1 MAKSQVERE
10 RREAMSYSHCLPSSK
25 GPLGSIWVAAYF
37 FKKLKKAQVTS
48 TDISSSVDKILQD
61 VFDVVTCR
69 VLAYLLLGV
78 VRVYSKKAE
87 YLFDDCNKVL
97 LNVKDFV
104 LSNKDG
110 IHVETLQ
117 APYFSITLP
126 ERFELDAFDLEIIED
141 TSGGNVMPHE
151 KITLTD
157 GMWKIG
163 GVGKYSLNQDH
174 REEFAAFGDTWSAD
188 YSMNEDIFSSHSVDV
203 MEQGTLRSVSTLQA
217 SMEKLQGSMFSHHE
231 CLDLEMF
238 LEVEEPTNTRKSLV
252 EDHLTDGEGSKV
264 PDKIGMDE
272 THAGTSVQKLC
283 GDSVYQ
289 EASLNLE
296 MFGGVEEEPGKLTKL
311 YHHSEEQQKDV
322 PGAEQSE
329 NDTQSVV
336 KDGNVSDVEVSI
348 QKLLESRFFQEEW
361 MDANTF
367 LVVEE
372 PPEHTRPFI
381 EEHQSN
387 EGNKSLLE
395 TTTLGKRKRQLVS
408 EDHPLYVKLD
418 ATPQSK
424 FKDVSGANT
433 PEFMVISTP
442 AAKEHARVLRK
453 RKCLFDDVI
462 VFPNNVIKQCIED
475 TGDLVSKR
483 RKLPHTA
490 FAVWKACRF
499 SNLDKCFLDSLIPC
513 TSLELGSLF
522 RTKRLQIQETV
533 KSVGG
538 SVETVEPSINSDA
551 SESKNIGGSVETTER
566 LEELNVSGSPLVGR
580 LDETMEPEENMLIQE
595 SAEIME
601 YPQKFVSECPTSAR
615 FVETM
620 EPLDMSEFC
629 TVGRSVETVETLE
642 KSNVSGSSASR
653 FAETLER
660 PGKLDIAESPTAGG
674 SLEPIAIAPETPI
687 QCTTLLRSFESPERP
702 DIYDEDG
709 QSSETVKKFFCRNLD
724 QELDLNLNEDMN
736 TSGDNQEHYG
746 WSERTRVAVKCL
758 HASFLIQKK
767 RRQEEVL
774 NLLRLLEGRTKKES
788 ARLFYEIL
796 VLKSE
801 GYVDVKAE
809 NLYSDILIWKT
820 PRWDQACRS

>member
-1 MAKSQVERE
+1 
-10 RREAMSYSHCLPSSK
+10 MSYSHCLPSSK

-264 PDKIGMDE
+264 PDKIGLDE

-372 PPEHTRPFI
+372 PPEHTRPFN

-462 VFPNNVIKQCIED
+462 VFPNK
-475 TGDLVSKR
+475 
-483 RKLPHTA
+483 KLPHTR
-490 FAVWKACRF
+490 FFVVWKACRF
-499 SNLDKCFLDSLIPC
+499 SNLDKCFLESLIPC

-551 SESKNIGGSVETTER
+551 SESQNIGG
-566 LEELNVSGSPLVGR
+566 
-580 LDETMEPEENMLIQE
+580 
-595 SAEIME
+595 
-601 YPQKFVSECPTSAR
+601 AR
-615 FVETM
+615 FVETV

-674 SLEPIAIAPETPI
+674 SSGSLEQIAIAPETPI

-724 QELDLNLNEDMN
+724 QELDLDLLNEDMN

-796 VLKSE
+796 
-801 GYVDVKAE
+801 D
-809 NLYSDILIWKT
+809 NFFFPDIA
-820 PRWDQACRS
+820 P

>member
-1 MAKSQVERE
+1 MF
-10 RREAMSYSHCLPSSK
+10 YSHCLLSSK

-61 VFDVVTCR
+61 VFDAVTYR

-78 VRVYSKKAE
+78 VRIYSKKAE

-110 IHVETLQ
+110 ILVETLQ
-117 APYFSITLP
+117 APYFSIILP

-151 KITLTD
+151 EITLKD

-174 REEFAAFGDTWSAD
+174 REEFASCGDTWSAD
-188 YSMNEDIFSSHSVDV
+188 YSMNEDIFSSHLVDV
-203 MEQGTLRSVSTLQA
+203 LEQGTLRNVSTLQS

-238 LEVEEPTNTRKSLV
+238 LEVEEELTNTRKSLV
-252 EDHLTDGEGSKV
+252 EDHLTDGEDSEV
-264 PDKIGMDE
+264 PYKIGLDE
-272 THAGTSVQKLC
+272 THAGMSVQKLC
-283 GDSVYQ
+283 GESVCQ

-311 YHHSEEQQKDV
+311 YHQSEEQQKDV

-329 NDTQSVV
+329 NDTQSVFN
-336 KDGNVSDVEVSI
+336 DGNVFDVEVSI
-348 QKLLESRFFQEEW
+348 QKLLESRFFQEEC
-361 MDANTF
+361 MDVNT
-367 LVVEE
+367 LLAVEE
-372 PPEHTRPFI
+372 PPEHTRPFN

-387 EGNKSLLE
+387 EGKRSLLE
-395 TTTLGKRKRQLVS
+395 TTTLGKRKWQLVS

-433 PEFMVISTP
+433 PDFMVISTP
-442 AAKEHARVLRK
+442 VAKEHARVLRK
-453 RKCLFDDVI
+453 RKCIFDDAV
-462 VFPNNVIKQCIED
+462 VFPNNVIKQCLED
-475 TGDLVSKR
+475 TSDLVSKR

-499 SNLDKCFLDSLIPC
+499 SNLDKCFLESLIPC

-522 RTKRLQIQETV
+522 RTKRLKIRETV

-551 SESKNIGGSVETTER
+551 SESQNIGGSVETTEH
-566 LEELNVSGSPLVGR
+566 LEELNVSGSPLIGR
-580 LDETMEPEENMLIQE
+580 LDETVEPEENVLIQE
-595 SAEIME
+595 SAEITE
-601 YPQKFVSECPTSAR
+601 SPQKLVSD
-615 FVETM
+615 VETV
-620 EPLDMSEFC
+620 EPLDMSEFY
-629 TVGRSVETVETLE
+629 TVGRSVETAETRE
-642 KSNVSGSSASR
+642 KSNVSGSPSANR
-653 FAETLER
+653 FAETLEHH
-660 PGKLDIAESPTAGG
+660 GKIDIAESPTAGG
-674 SLEPIAIAPETPI
+674 SLEQIAFAPETPI
-687 QCTTLLRSFESPERP
+687 QCTTLLRSFESPKRP
-702 DIYDEDG
+702 DIYDADR
-709 QSSETVKKFFCRNLD
+709 QRSKTVEKEICRNLD
-724 QELDLNLNEDMN
+724 QEFDLNLLNEDMN

-796 VLKSE
+796 VLKSK
-801 GYVDVKAE
+801 GYVDVKPT
-809 NLYSDILIWKT
+809 NLNGDILIWKT